1 MKNLTKQQKIFIEE
15 YIKSLNGAVS
25 AQKAGY
31 KSDDYKAT
39 SEKILSNNFV
49 IKEIKSQLKK
59 QIFSLRVHKGYVVQK
74 LLEIAEFS
82 LEEEEILDKDGGF
95 TGKRKLRDATVGLKA
110 LEYLSKYL
118 GFNQKDA
125 DENTPEMRIITINNL
140 DEDKI

>member
-15 YIKSLNGAVS
+15 YIKTLDAEVS
-25 AQKAGY
+25 AKKAGY
-31 KSDDYKAT
+31 KSDDLKAT
-39 SEKILSNNFV
+39 SEKILSNNSV

-82 LEEEEILDKDGGF
+82 LEEEDILDKEGGF
-95 TGKRKLRDATVGLKA
+95 TGKKKLRDATVGLRA
-110 LEYLSKYL
+110 LEYLCKYL
-118 GFNQKDA
+118 GFNQKESD
-125 DENTPEMRIITINNL
+125 DDSSETKIITISNL